1 MMRMTIRYMLW
12 VVGLF
17 LVACQSPQSV
27 TPAHL
32 FTLPSPPTTMTREAQ
47 IDYLATHYWD
57 RFPFTDS
64 VALVKAD
71 TAAMTRHFSQFV
83 ALLSDKPHHRAPMD
97 SLMARAAK
105 SRFALDYFVS
115 LADGVLHDP
124 NSPLRSSELYIPVLE
139 AQLAAPYYDLYE
151 RIYPEH
157 ALQMARKNRL
167 GEPAADFRFQTRD
180 GKESS
185 LYALQAEHTLVL
197 FSNPGCSMCGM
208 LKELIMS
215 NAVIVERITDS
226 RLKVLV
232 VYPDEDLKA
241 WREAEGEPHGWIDA
255 CDAEGALRR
264 DELYDLRAI
273 PSIYLLD
280 HQKRVVVKDSTDPRE
295 IEAALI

>member
-1 MMRMTIRYMLW
+1 
-12 VVGLF
+12 
-17 LVACQSPQSV
+17 
-27 TPAHL
+27 
-32 FTLPSPPTTMTREAQ
+32 MTREAQ

-64 VALVKAD
+64 VALIKAD
-71 TAAMTRHFSQFV
+71 TTAMMRHFSQFV
-83 ALLSDKPHHRAPMD
+83 ALLSSEQPNRAPMD
-97 SLMARAAK
+97 SLMARAAT
-105 SRFALDYFVS
+105 SRFALDYFAS

-139 AQLAAPYYDLYE
+139 AQLAAPYYDQYE

-157 ALQMARKNRL
+157 ALQMARKNRP
-167 GEPAADFRFQTRD
+167 GEPAADFRFVTRD
-180 GKESS
+180 GDEGS
-185 LYALQAEHTLVL
+185 LYALRAEHTLVL

-255 CDAEGALRR
+255 RDAEGRIR
-264 DELYDLRAI
+264 GEELYDLRAI

-280 HQKRVVVKDSTDPRE
+280 RDKRVVVKDSTDPRE

>member
-1 MMRMTIRYMLW
+1 MRGTMRYLLW
-12 VVGLF
+12 VVGL
-17 LVACQSPQSV
+17 LSVACQSPRTV

-32 FTLPSPPTTMTREAQ
+32 FTLPSPPATMTREAQ

-57 RFPFTDS
+57 RFPFADS

-71 TAAMTRHFSQFV
+71 TTAMMRHFSQFV
-83 ALLSDKPHHRAPMD
+83 ALLLDKPHHRAPMD
-97 SLMARAAK
+97 SLMARAAT

-139 AQLAAPYYDLYE
+139 AQLAAPYYDPYE

-157 ALQMARKNRL
+157 ALQMARKNRP
-167 GEPAADFRFQTRD
+167 GEPAADFRFVTRD
-180 GKESS
+180 GDEGS

-215 NAVIVERITDS
+215 SAVIVERITDS

-241 WREAEGEPHGWIDA
+241 WERSEAEPSGWIDA
-255 CDAEGALRR
+255 RDAEGRIR
-264 DELYDLRAI
+264 GEELYDLRAI

-280 HQKRVVVKDSTDPRE
+280 RDKRVVVKDSTDPRE